1 MYACCIG
8 TMITIESIGKSSQF
22 LRPLSGTF
30 VLCFLSGPW
39 LASPSQHTT
48 IVYLAAKLR
57 DATSSNLFFLLFYL
71 NSAAITACPRHS
83 FVGNVMS
90 SIVTAIPSG
99 SFLDWCVQ
107 QPWIGNIPQ
116 LCYGAGQ
123 ETDFETICCDGEIV
137 DTSEELVSASAINL
151 ADVVCCRIQGPQPI
165 PSAPFSEG
173 SGTKCTTGTPVPLA
187 SLAATNIH
195 NAQEYLVTYTTA
207 SFSTS
212 STFVPLCL
220 WVNTASGQAMMNV
233 TVPGA
238 QITTLSG
245 ASNPVGTAQATGGSE
260 TTTASA
266 TRSTSAVSTSGTTS
280 STGSASGSA
289 HSSGSAASLKKLCY
303 LGLLAACAISV

>member
-1 MYACCIG
+1 
-8 TMITIESIGKSSQF
+8 
-22 LRPLSGTF
+22 
-30 VLCFLSGPW
+30 
-39 LASPSQHTT
+39 
-48 IVYLAAKLR
+48 
-57 DATSSNLFFLLFYL
+57 
-71 NSAAITACPRHS
+71 
-83 FVGNVMS
+83 MS

-137 DTSEELVSASAINL
+137 DTSEQLVSASAINL
-151 ADVVCCRIQGPQPI
+151 ADVVCCRIQGPQAI
-165 PSAPFSEG
+165 PSALFNEG
-173 SGTKCTTGTPVPLA
+173 HDTKCTTGTPVPLA

-195 NAQEYLVTYTTA
+195 NAQEYLVTFTTA

-245 ASNPVGTAQATGGSE
+245 ASNPVGTSQAAGGSE

-266 TRSTSAVSTSGTTS
+266 TRSTSAASTTSGTTG
-280 STGSASGSA
+280 STGSTSGSA
-289 HSSGSAASLKKLCY
+289 PSSGSAASTASAKSGSAGSASGSAASLKKLCY